1 MRDAFIFYRS
11 FFDAG
16 KCIEDEA
23 DRLMFFEAIINYAL
37 DGVEPELNG
46 IISGMFS
53 LIKPNIDANNKK
65 YENGKKGGRPTKN
78 FVKPTEPT
86 EILHNVAAIYYR
98 IRNEIWQGKISEYLN
113 KNHKQSIDVI
123 LMQNNVNEEDVMQ
136 LMDNQYS
143 TGYEFKDNNHLINA
157 FKFCV
162 KKSKDVKSKESKFLD
177 LSKKDIFD

>member
-11 FFDAG
+11 FVEAG
-16 KCIEDEA
+16 KCIEDESE
-23 DRLMFFEAIINYAL
+23 RLLFYESIINYAI
-37 DGVEPELNG
+37 DGIEPELSG
-46 IISGMFS
+46 VIGGMFT

-65 YENGKKGGRPTKN
+65 YENGKKGGRPSKT
-78 FVKPTEPT
+78 TGQA
-86 EILHNVAAIYYR
+86 EIVHNVATYYR
-98 IRNEIWQGKISEYLN
+98 IKNEIWHGKISEYLN
-113 KNHKQSIDVI
+113 KNHKQTIDVI
-123 LMQNNVNEEDVMQ
+123 LMQNNANEQDVMQ

-162 KKSKDVKSKESKFLD
+162 KKSKDVKSKENKFLD